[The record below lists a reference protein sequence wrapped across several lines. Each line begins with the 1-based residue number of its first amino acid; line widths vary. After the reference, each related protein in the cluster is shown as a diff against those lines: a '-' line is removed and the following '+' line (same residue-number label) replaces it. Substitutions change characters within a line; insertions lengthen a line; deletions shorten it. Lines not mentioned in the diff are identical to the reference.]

1 MRAAMPVLDFNHAAG
16 RLPGPAACALGL
28 ILLLLLLVLVPLYQ
42 HLNQQNQALQQQ
54 WLARQSASRPATVV
68 QLAPISPALQ
78 AELTQAQAQIAT
90 PWLPLLH
97 DLERAQQAELYW
109 MQLAPDAKRKLVRMT
124 VLAHKRQ
131 QGWALVERLRQQA
144 SLAAVKLNSSESTEV
159 NGERMTSLQLEAAW
173 QF

>member
-16 RLPGPAACALGL
+16 RLPGPLACALGL
-28 ILLLLLLVLVPLYQ
+28 AFIVLLLLLAPLTLQ
-42 HLNQQNQALQQQ
+42 LSQQNQALQQQ
-54 WLARQSASRPATVV
+54 WLARQSASRPAPVE

-78 AELTQAQAQIAT
+78 AELMQAQAQIAT

-124 VLAHKRQ
+124 VLAHRRQ